1 VQTLEKE
8 GALKLNLD
16 DKEIILAADDVV
28 ISSKDVSGWLVASE
42 QGVTVAL
49 DVQMNESLQ
58 LEGMA
63 RELVNRLQNM
73 RKDLGFDVT
82 DTISLTLL
90 ENDALAAVLKQ
101 NKTYIQHEILATSI
115 TLVKDELAGSIPIS
129 FDSLETNV
137 NMVKSK

>member
-1 VQTLEKE
+1 
-8 GALKLNLD
+8 
-16 DKEIILAADDVV
+16 
-28 ISSKDVSGWLVASE
+28 
-42 QGVTVAL
+42 
-49 DVQMNESLQ
+49 
-58 LEGMA
+58 
-63 RELVNRLQNM
+63 M

-82 DTISLTLL
+82 DTISLTLQ

-115 TLVKDELAGSIPIS
+115 TLVKEKLEDSILLS